1 MTVQSLASSTLVASP
16 LLRLIAPLYADVLAA
31 LWPAPHAPFV
41 TATAARRHLICLML
55 AAEPLG
61 GPPIDVTRLMDLPM
75 RKAIRLALEDVAP
88 EGLRRALEHLGEI
101 AWAPDDYRA
110 LVHLLVD
117 PAPAKTLRH
126 AEVITPDLVRALA
139 ALPADLREI
148 GGVALR
154 VTPAQAALLAE
165 AHAVLAKR
173 LTPALLA
180 QRIAAWGHVPTP
192 KALFALVAEDF
203 RRELPPPP
211 HPGTERLRPLETV
224 AAIRDA
230 ARRYRNCLAH
240 YVDHAIDQQSAIYEW
255 LPAPGA
261 VVELTPDAF
270 FGWRLDQARLENNKS
285 VDEATRDAIV
295 AELRG
300 MGVHVGRSAWQIR
313 RALERAASPKF
324 ELETVDAAIADYFTD
339 D

>member
-16 LLRLIAPLYADVLAA
+16 LLRLIAPPYAEVLAA
-31 LWPAPHAPFV
+31 LWPSPHAAFV
-41 TATAARRHLICLML
+41 TAPAARRHLICLML

-61 GPPIDVTRLMDLPM
+61 GPPIDVTRLMDLPL
-75 RKAIRLALEDVAP
+75 RKAITLALEDAAP
-88 EGLRRALEHLGEI
+88 EGLRRALERLGEI
-101 AWAPDDYRA
+101 AWAQEDYRI
-110 LVHLLVD
+110 LVHMLAD

-126 AEVITPDLVRALA
+126 AEAITPDLVRALA
-139 ALPADLREI
+139 ALPADLREA

-173 LTPALLA
+173 LSPELLA
-180 QRIAAWGHVPTP
+180 HRVAAWGHAPTS
-192 KALFALVAEDF
+192 KALFTLVAEDF

-230 ARRYRNCLAH
+230 ARRYRNCLAN
-240 YVDHAIDQQSAIYEW
+240 YVDHAVDRQSAIYEW

-261 VVELTPDAF
+261 VVELTPDTF
-270 FGWRLDQARLENNKS
+270 FGWRLDQARLENNRS
-285 VDEATRDAIV
+285 VDAATREAIV

-324 ELETVDAAIADYFTD
+324 ELETVDATIADCFTD

>member
-1 MTVQSLASSTLVASP
+1 MTVQSLASTTLVASP
-16 LLRLIAPLYADVLAA
+16 LLRLIAPPYAEVLAA

-101 AWAPDDYRA
+101 AWAPEDYRA

-126 AEVITPDLVRALA
+126 AEAITPDLVRALT
-139 ALPADLREI
+139 ALPKELREV

-165 AHAVLAKR
+165 THAVLAKR
-173 LTPALLA
+173 LTPEVLDE
-180 QRIAAWGHVPTP
+180 RVTAWGLAPTP
-192 KALFALVAEDF
+192 KALFTLVVEDF
-203 RRELPPPP
+203 RRELPPAP
-211 HPGTERLRPLETV
+211 HPGTERLRPLETA

-230 ARRYRNCLAH
+230 ARRYRNCL
-240 YVDHAIDQQSAIYEW
+240 VDYLDTAVDQRAALYEW
-255 LPAPGA
+255 QPAPGA
-261 VVELTPDAF
+261 VVELRPDAF
-270 FGWRLDQARLENNKS
+270 FGWRLDQARLRNNQP
-285 VDEATRDAIV
+285 VDEATREAIV